1 LKAFKRGP
9 SLGLSRWYM
18 GMLMTNLAESKDTD
32 EVFFLM
38 EATAVP
44 GTESPPHVGKEAFK
58 VEMGECTFCPKLKPH
73 AFAIRSPR
81 GRVLILVS
89 PGGLEGAFR
98 SESSL
103 AQNLDLPT
111 EAPTYSTIYLKQAA
125 QRFGEY
131 GARFLT
137 PDEIADQLPLFPK
150 PLPPNTGRVHR
161 T

>member
-1 LKAFKRGP
+1 MRDFHR
-9 SLGLSRWYM
+9 RR
-18 GMLMTNLAESKDTD
+18 
-32 EVFFLM
+32 
-38 EATAVP
+38 
-44 GTESPPHVGKEAFK
+44 
-58 VEMGECTFCPKLKPH
+58 ECIFCPKLKPP

-98 SESSL
+98 SESSP

-111 EAPTYSTIYLKQAA
+111 EAPTYLTTYLKQGA

-131 GARFLT
+131 GVRFLT
-137 PDEIADQLPLFPK
+137 PDEIADQLPQFPK
-150 PLPPNTGRVHR
+150 PLPPNPGRVHR